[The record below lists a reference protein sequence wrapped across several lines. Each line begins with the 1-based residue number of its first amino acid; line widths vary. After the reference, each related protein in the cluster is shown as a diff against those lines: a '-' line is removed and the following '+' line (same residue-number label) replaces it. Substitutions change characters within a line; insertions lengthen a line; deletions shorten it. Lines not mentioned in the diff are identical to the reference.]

1 MEMNSLVVAQN
12 EGRPLVS
19 SRFTT
24 GVGPSTR
31 HAEEIFRRMKRLSA
45 ILTLIS
51 FLALVPLVAEDAIAE
66 SKVFD
71 LCANAEDPYSATA
84 LDLNRKSEISS
95 PVFD

>member
-1 MEMNSLVVAQN
+1 MNSLVVAQN
-12 EGRPLVS
+12 EARPLVS
-19 SRFTT
+19 SCFTK

-31 HAEEIFRRMKRLSA
+31 HAEEVFRRMERLSA

-51 FLALVPLVAEDAIAE
+51 FPALTPLVAEDAIAD

-71 LCANAEDPYSATA
+71 LCAGAVEPYSATA